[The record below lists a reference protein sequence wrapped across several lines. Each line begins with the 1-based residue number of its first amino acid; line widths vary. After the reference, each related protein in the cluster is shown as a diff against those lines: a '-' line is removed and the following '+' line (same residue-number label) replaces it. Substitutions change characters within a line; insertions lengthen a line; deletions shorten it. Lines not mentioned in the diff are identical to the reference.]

1 MLLLT
6 FADLSTRGTLGFGRE
21 RSAAF
26 GRERSA
32 AFGSFVITSP
42 DSGGW
47 VEEGGI
53 VSTLGSVEM
62 AADGGTSS
70 FWVENSGSRVESKV
84 HE

>member
-6 FADLSTRGTLGFGRE
+6 FADLSTRGTLG
-21 RSAAF
+21 F